1 MGAFAVGCTSDAR
14 TLAVFAFRRNK
25 VDICDV
31 EDPFYSYWRKSGS
44 NRCSLGRS
52 TLWKREEVSAMLI
65 TDWNAATRALP
76 VLHLKSN
83 YLDRWP
89 NDCTTFSSDAV
100 RIDLT
105 VCSLPS
111 HSNRNMNVHLWFS

>member
-1 MGAFAVGCTSDAR
+1 MGAFAVGCTSDAVR
-14 TLAVFAFRRNK
+14 WQSSRFAK
-25 VDICDV
+25 TKWISVMV

-89 NDCTTFSSDAV
+89 NDCVVPLYSKITCD
-100 RIDLT
+100 
-105 VCSLPS
+105 
-111 HSNRNMNVHLWFS
+111 NMK

>member
-89 NDCTTFSSDAV
+89 ND
-100 RIDLT
+100 
-105 VCSLPS
+105 
-111 HSNRNMNVHLWFS
+111 WE

>member
-89 NDCTTFSSDAV
+89 NDCIAIGLLFG
-100 RIDLT
+100 
-105 VCSLPS
+105 
-111 HSNRNMNVHLWFS
+111 SN

>member
-31 EDPFYSYWRKSGS
+31 EDQFYSYWRKSGS

-89 NDCTTFSSDAV
+89 NDCVVPLYSKITCD
-100 RIDLT
+100 
-105 VCSLPS
+105 
-111 HSNRNMNVHLWFS
+111 NMK